1 MKEKMKF
8 FIARPWCSQMIE
20 NTYHQQWRR
29 NVRRAL
35 EYEMRPRG
43 VVNALMTWSDTP
55 QGDEYWRLLYG
66 NDDTSHY

>member
-20 NTYHQQWRR
+20 NTYHEQWQR

-35 EYEMRPRG
+35 ENELRPRG
-43 VVNALMTWSDTP
+43 VIKLLQSWCNTP
-55 QGDEYWRLLYG
+55 QGDEYWRLIYC
-66 NDDTSHY
+66 DDDASHY